1 MKDIFKRKDIIVES
15 IFNMLQQYYFI
26 SDKNNIKTLYP
37 RIPDNFMTK
46 NGYEDNITKRVCF
59 STSIG
64 GCLAALSMNCE
75 NKEFYVY
82 QLLVNIKYINLQKNK
97 YPIVK

>member
-82 QLLVNIKYINLQKNK
+82 QPVGKYKIYKPTKKTSTRL
-97 YPIVK
+97 